1 MNGCLVR
8 CWNVIYRNTVYLE
21 KQFNGHM
28 QLFQR
33 IAVLEKKAGVLSR
46 RGRRQF
52 DHMARKLQ
60 LTDRDVAERVIDGL
74 SDSVDFRHNK
84 LDCV

>member
-1 MNGCLVR
+1 M
-8 CWNVIYRNTVYLE
+8 E

-28 QLFQR
+28 QLLQR

-52 DHMARKLQ
+52 DHMTRKLL
-60 LTDRDVAERVIDGL
+60 LTDRELAERVIDGL
-74 SDSVDFRHNK
+74 SDSVDFGHGSIK
-84 LDCV
+84 TAS

>member
-1 MNGCLVR
+1 MC
-8 CWNVIYRNTVYLE
+8 RNALYVE

-28 QLFQR
+28 QLLQR

-52 DHMARKLQ
+52 DYMTRKLL
-60 LTDRDVAERVIDGL
+60 LTDRELAERVIDGL
-74 SDSVDFRHNK
+74 SDSVDFGHGSIENS
-84 LDCV
+84 

>member
-1 MNGCLVR
+1 MICGSS
-8 CWNVIYRNTVYLE
+8 VIRRNALYVE

-52 DHMARKLQ
+52 DHMTKSLL
-60 LTDRDVAERVIDGL
+60 LTDREVAERVIDCL
-74 SDSVDFRHNK
+74 SDSVAFGRTSIENG
-84 LDCV
+84 

>member
-1 MNGCLVR
+1 MIG
-8 CWNVIYRNTVYLE
+8 RNALYVE

-46 RGRRQF
+46 RGRRQ
-52 DHMARKLQ
+52 KVPL
-60 LTDRDVAERVIDGL
+60 LIL
-74 SDSVDFRHNK
+74 PN
-84 LDCV
+84 

>member
-1 MNGCLVR
+1 MIC
-8 CWNVIYRNTVYLE
+8 RNALYVE

-52 DHMARKLQ
+52 DHMTRKLL
-60 LTDRDVAERVIDGL
+60 LTDRELAERVIDGL
-74 SDSVDFRHNK
+74 SDSVDFGHGSIENS
-84 LDCV
+84 